1 MSGVRTGG
9 FLQKPHSQS
18 NTTRTSLSLSLLSHS
33 TQSTGMDVPKDQIVT
48 LLEHGLYTSA
58 QTLVFF
64 ISHFPYKINFH
75 FFTLKFQFRFTLI
88 RLICLNQGCFLVSSS
103 AANAETSPHIKAES
117 LVWIFFLIFFSI
129 SISFFIFPLKFENF
143 NFFILVFFA
152 IYTAGSSQ
160 WRFVSRARV
169 SPSNCKNKHTHSD
182 LNFVWN
188 LLCILMW
195 KMIW

>member
-33 TQSTGMDVPKDQIVT
+33 TQSIGMDVPKDQIVT

-75 FFTLKFQFRFTLI
+75 FFTLRFQFRFTLI
-88 RLICLNQGCFLVSSS
+88 RLICLNQGCFLVSSP

-117 LVWIFFLIFFSI
+117 LVWIFFFF
-129 SISFFIFPLKFENF
+129 FNF
-143 NFFILVFFA
+143 NFIFHFSLQIRKFQLLYSRFLCYLHCRFFSV
-152 IYTAGSSQ
+152 T
-160 WRFVSRARV
+160 
-169 SPSNCKNKHTHSD
+169 
-182 LNFVWN
+182 
-188 LLCILMW
+188 LCFASESIAEQL
-195 KMIW
+195 

>member
-33 TQSTGMDVPKDQIVT
+33 TQSIGMDVPKDQIVT

-117 LVWIFFLIFFSI
+117 LVWIFFFFFQFQFHF
-129 SISFFIFPLKFENF
+129 SFF
-143 NFFILVFFA
+143 
-152 IYTAGSSQ
+152 
-160 WRFVSRARV
+160 
-169 SPSNCKNKHTHSD
+169 PSNSKISTSLFSFSLLFTLQVLLSDALFREREYRRAIVRTNTHTQT
-182 LNFVWN
+182 
-188 LLCILMW
+188 
-195 KMIW
+195 

>member
-33 TQSTGMDVPKDQIVT
+33 TQSIGMDVPKDQIVT

-117 LVWIFFLIFFSI
+117 LVWIFFFFFSI
-129 SISFFIFPLKFENF
+129 SISFFIFPFKFENF

-160 WRFVSRARV
+160 
-169 SPSNCKNKHTHSD
+169 
-182 LNFVWN
+182 
-188 LLCILMW
+188 
-195 KMIW
+195 

>member
-1 MSGVRTGG
+1 
-9 FLQKPHSQS
+9 
-18 NTTRTSLSLSLLSHS
+18 
-33 TQSTGMDVPKDQIVT
+33 MDVPKDQIVT

-117 LVWIFFLIFFSI
+117 LVWIFFFSI
-129 SISFFIFPLKFENF
+129 SISIFIFFLQIRKFQLLYSRF
-143 NFFILVFFA
+143 LCYFHCRFFSVTLCFA
-152 IYTAGSSQ
+152 SESIAEQ
-160 WRFVSRARV
+160 
-169 SPSNCKNKHTHSD
+169 
-182 LNFVWN
+182 L
-188 LLCILMW
+188 
-195 KMIW
+195 